1 MNWGMTAYDGT
12 GTLKKAAEILE
23 KCEPAIQTLIALNL
37 LALAIETIPSLSSF
51 WQQALTLFELVTV
64 VIFTLEYMTRWAL
77 SRPFYAYGVSASGL
91 VDLAAILPFYIAAG
105 FDLRAIRALRFVRLF
120 RILKLT
126 KYNDALRKYRCA
138 FKDTQEEF
146 AICGFTAFIVIYLS
160 SMLIWYFEN
169 PVQPEEFSSVFT
181 SMWWTLC
188 TITTVGYGDVY
199 PVTTGGRILTSFV
212 LVAGIGIV
220 SVSSGLLA
228 AALTKS
234 REDGKGDEVS

>member
-1 MNWGMTAYDGT
+1 MTAYGRARA
-12 GTLKKAAEILE
+12 LKKAAEILE
-23 KCEPAIQTLIALNL
+23 KCEPAIQVLIALNL
-37 LALAIETIPSLSSF
+37 IALGIETLPSLSSF
-51 WQQALTLFELVTV
+51 WQQALALFELVTIA
-64 VIFTLEYMTRWAL
+64 IFTLEYLIRSAL
-77 SRPFYAYGVSASGL
+77 SRPFYAYGISISGL
-91 VDLAAILPFYIAAG
+91 VDLSAILPFYIAAG
-105 FDLRAIRALRFVRLF
+105 FDFRAIRALRFIRLF

-126 KYNDALRKYRCA
+126 KFNDALRKYRCA
-138 FKDTQEEF
+138 FKDTREEF

-169 PVQPEEFSSVFT
+169 PVQPDAFSSIFT

-234 REDGKGDEVS
+234 REDGKE

>member
-1 MNWGMTAYDGT
+1 MTAYDGT

-23 KCEPAIQTLIALNL
+23 KCEPAIQALIVLNLIALG
-37 LALAIETIPSLSSF
+37 IETIPSISDF
-51 WQQALTLFELVTV
+51 WKQVITIFEVVTV
-64 VIFTLEYMTRWAL
+64 VIFTLEYLTRCVL
-77 SRPFYAYGVSASGL
+77 SRPFCVYGISFSGF
-91 VDLAAILPFYIAAG
+91 VDLAAILPFYISVG
-105 FDLRAIRALRFVRLF
+105 IDGSQAIRSLRLLRLF
-120 RILKLT
+120 WILKLA
-126 KYNDALRKYRCA
+126 KYDDAIRKYWYA
-138 FKDTQEEF
+138 FKETREEF
-146 AICGFTAFIVIYLS
+146 TICGVTAAIVLYLS
-160 SMLIWYFEN
+160 SVLIWHFEN